1 MVKGGEENERK
12 KGKSEK
18 NMVMKTLQIR
28 IPKEHLIVLDKLVN
42 KKIYPNRS
50 EAVRD
55 AVRKYVIEEF
65 ENKRIM
71 NIGEK
76 VKGK

>member
-1 MVKGGEENERK
+1 LVKGGEENERK

>member
-1 MVKGGEENERK
+1 
-12 KGKSEK
+12 
-18 NMVMKTLQIR
+18 MVMKTLQIR